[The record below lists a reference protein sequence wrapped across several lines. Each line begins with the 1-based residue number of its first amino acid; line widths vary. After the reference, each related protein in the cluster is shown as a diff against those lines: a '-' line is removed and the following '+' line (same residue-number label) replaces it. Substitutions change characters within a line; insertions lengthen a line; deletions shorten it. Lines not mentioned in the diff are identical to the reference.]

1 MEQTNV
7 LEYPILQMLEP
18 RKKVG
23 LIVVLTG
30 EGKGKTTSALG
41 MVLRAVGHGMKVCI
55 IEFMKGDMY
64 AGELDGLKML
74 GPNVEV
80 HLMGKGFCG
89 IQGNPYPYKEHRAN
103 AQDAVRLAREKIASG
118 AFDMVVLDEV
128 NNAVRLRL
136 VDLPQVMDLIEL
148 KPSLMHLI
156 LTGRDAHP
164 DIIERADT
172 ASEVREIKH
181 AFRKDIEPQKGVD
194 F

>member
-1 MEQTNV
+1 MEQTTV
-7 LEYPILQMLEP
+7 LEHPILQILEP

-74 GPNVEV
+74 GSKVEV

-103 AQDAVRLAREKIASG
+103 AQDAVRLAREKISSG
-118 AFDMVVLDEV
+118 AFDMVILDEV

-148 KPSLMHLI
+148 KPPLVHLI

-164 DIIERADT
+164 DIVERADT
-172 ASEVREIKH
+172 VSEVREIKH
-181 AFRKDIEPQKGVD
+181 AFRKDIEPQKGID

>member
-1 MEQTNV
+1 MEQTTV

-18 RKKVG
+18 KKKVG
-23 LIVVLTG
+23 LLVVLTG

-41 MVLRAVGHGMKVCI
+41 MTLRAVGHGMKVCI

-74 GPNVEV
+74 GSKVEV

-103 AQDAVRLAREKIASG
+103 AQDAVRLAREKISSG
-118 AFDMVVLDEV
+118 AFDMVILDEV

-136 VDLPQVMDLIEL
+136 VDLPQVMDLVEL
-148 KPSLMHLI
+148 KPPLVHLI

-164 DIIERADT
+164 DIVERADT
-172 ASEVREIKH
+172 VSEVREIKH
-181 AFRKDIEPQKGVD
+181 AFRKDIEPLKGID

>member
-1 MEQTNV
+1 
-7 LEYPILQMLEP
+7 
-18 RKKVG
+18 
-23 LIVVLTG
+23 
-30 EGKGKTTSALG
+30 LG
-41 MVLRAVGHGMKVCI
+41 MALRAVGHGMKVCI

-103 AQDAVRLAREKIASG
+103 AQDAVKLAWEKISSG
-118 AFDMVVLDEV
+118 AFDMVILDEV
-128 NNAVRLRL
+128 NNAVKLRL

-148 KPSLMHLI
+148 KSPLMHLI

-172 ASEVREIKH
+172 VSEVREIKH
-181 AFRKDIEPQKGVD
+181 AFRKDIEPQKGID
-194 F
+194 Y

>member
-7 LEYPILQMLEP
+7 IEHPILQMLEA

-89 IQGNPYPYKEHRAN
+89 IQGNPYPYREHRAN
-103 AQDAVRLAREKIASG
+103 AQDAVRLAREKISSG
-118 AFDMVVLDEV
+118 AFDVVILDEV

-148 KPSLMHLI
+148 KPPLVHLI

-172 ASEVREIKH
+172 VSEVREIKH